1 PDHSAVKSAEFND
14 SAFSISGR
22 TTLRRE
28 SQAVFQCVACDHRQH
43 ADVNA
48 AQNLLRR
55 STALMR
61 MEDLHQQC
69 YEVRTEARLAPLAN
83 PPGFNRGKMLTKW
96 LLA

>member
-1 PDHSAVKSAEFND
+1 M
-14 SAFSISGR
+14 
-22 TTLRRE
+22 
-28 SQAVFQCVACDHRQH
+28 
-43 ADVNA
+43 NA
-48 AQNLLRR
+48 AQNILRR

-96 LLA
+96 LLAQQPQAHVHAALAPQGNLERSYGNYDAAFPSNRARYDAAFRAH